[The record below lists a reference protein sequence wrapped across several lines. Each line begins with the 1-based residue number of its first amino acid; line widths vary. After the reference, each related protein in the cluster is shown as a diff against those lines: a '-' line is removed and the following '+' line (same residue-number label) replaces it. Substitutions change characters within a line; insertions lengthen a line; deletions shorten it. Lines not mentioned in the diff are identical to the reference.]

1 MEKQKADLHTLMGAL
16 REYFEKNAK
25 NELDAVLLFG
35 SQAKD
40 ETDARS
46 DVDLGF
52 LFRDDPDYLR
62 MGYHVAKLESIV
74 NRRIDPLLLNSL
86 ERKNPLLAHEVVENH
101 RLVYLKDKERYI
113 DFKTAAR
120 LFYLDSLP
128 LIEANRKSLR
138 ERIREDKIGERCY
151 VGTH

>member
-1 MEKQKADLHTLMGAL
+1 MEKQKTDLHTLIGLM
-16 REYFEKNAK
+16 REYFEKNEK
-25 NELDAVLLFG
+25 KELDAVLLFG

-40 ETDARS
+40 EADARS

-62 MGYHVAKLESIV
+62 MGYHVAKLESIL
-74 NRRIDPLLLNSL
+74 NRRIDPLLLNGL
-86 ERKNPLLAHEVVENH
+86 ERDNPLLAHEVVENH
-101 RLVYLKDKERYI
+101 RLVYLENNERYI
-113 DFKTAAR
+113 DFKTEAR

>member
-1 MEKQKADLHTLMGAL
+1 MLMGAL

-25 NELDAVLLFG
+25 EELDAVLLFG
-35 SQAKD
+35 SQAK
-40 ETDARS
+40 EEAGVRS

-52 LFRDDPDYLR
+52 LFHDEPDYLR
-62 MGYHVAKLESIV
+62 MGYHAVKLESIL
-74 NRRIDPLLLNSL
+74 NRRIDPLLLNGL